1 MKTPRIGIIMGSASD
16 IPVIEKGV
24 EVLDKLGIPYEVA
37 IASAHRT
44 PRDVE
49 DTRSTPQKE
58 VFR

>member
-1 MKTPRIGIIMGSASD
+1 MGSASD

-49 DTRSTPQKE
+49 GYAVNASKRG
-58 VFR
+58 